1 MLSSLIPHRGSNIW
15 KHVFAGFKPW
25 DAPPPP
31 PPKPRV
37 ACCLLAR
44 DPHGLN
50 FSVLF
55 SVSYLFSFSLCCFS
69 PSFLFYSHFAFA
81 PRAWNQSQWEPG
93 VYGFPAGVRGSDP
106 LWVSHVGLVK
116 PKRTHTPTTARTLT
130 LFHRRGA
137 SESWCHFVTS
147 YQPSNTSIMR
157 AWWS

>member
-1 MLSSLIPHRGSNIW
+1 MIDHWDSLISLEASITFPKCSHLQFLTEVATFGNTYLQYLNPGMLGR
-15 KHVFAGFKPW
+15 
-25 DAPPPP
+25 PPPQ
-31 PPKPRV
+31 PRV

-44 DPHGLN
+44 EPHGLN

-55 SVSYLFSFSLCCFS
+55 SVFYLFSFSLCCFS

-116 PKRTHTPTTARTLT
+116 PKRTHAHTNESTHAHTL
-130 LFHRRGA
+130 
-137 SESWCHFVTS
+137 S
-147 YQPSNTSIMR
+147 
-157 AWWS
+157 